1 MYSKVFLS
9 IWKIKNCIFKNK
21 LEEWSPE
28 KYPTMNKN
36 TQDLK
41 TIVFFYIWSTWIKI
55 AVCNWLVFQSNF
67 GHFPT
72 RCQKKSY
79 CRPKIKQFPSNMSPA
94 SVRRAQTM
102 FTIFTALITSTLS
115 CKIQIFSKIY
125 DHLLRRQIRKK
136 EIWACGGN
144 EKFAMCDLSL
154 HCNK

>member
-1 MYSKVFLS
+1 MYFQKEIGGMIS
-9 IWKIKNCIFKNK
+9 WKISNYEQKYTRSKNYC
-21 LEEWSPE
+21 L
-28 KYPTMNKN
+28 
-36 TQDLK
+36 
-41 TIVFFYIWSTWIKI
+41 FYIWSTWIKI

-144 EKFAMCDLSL
+144 EKFAKCELSL